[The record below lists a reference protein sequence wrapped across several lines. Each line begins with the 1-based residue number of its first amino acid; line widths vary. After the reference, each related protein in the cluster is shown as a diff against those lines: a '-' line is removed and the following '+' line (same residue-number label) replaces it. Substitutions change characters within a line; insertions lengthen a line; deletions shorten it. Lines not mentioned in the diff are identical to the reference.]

1 MEKVVSETAPQSLV
15 VAREPRSFGVSSFLG
30 SLVAIWLGCLAY
42 TVLNIIYPTQCEHHR
57 GSEKFRS
64 SCYAPLV
71 DPSVRVDIRVFAGLP
86 TETNSLSGVLVW
98 ELRNHSVYE
107 AYDASFN
114 VPIPEPVRLESQFL
128 NSWVVISPT
137 ENVEMDSSLTAEY
150 SMSRRIISSHFL
162 TTLRPLATQ
171 SRERD
176 LLSDLDHKADTTTT
190 APTSSSQTRPADART
205 MGQHWKYGMYPLTI
219 RYTHYGS
226 RALASPFL
234 SSLSYHLRNRFVR
247 DDNDSPVQEPSESQ
261 RRRQP
266 FQLTYEPIVFFDDL
280 SLVRRHLLE
289 MSRDINKPPPKMHI
303 RFAPTSPVHFG
314 FKRVMSLVIDVLGSV
329 MNENEVEEIKYWM
342 SEDRL
347 FRYFLT
353 QVITWL
359 HIILEYLA
367 FRDDWK
373 FFVGRKDFRGISS
386 TSMIFSVIRS
396 VVIFLYLADSDT
408 SMLILF
414 SVGKDVLWSAWKL
427 RRILKPR
434 FYLYRGFIP
443 SFAYL
448 EPCNL
453 NAQEQESAM
462 HDRIATSHVGLCIYP
477 CVAGLAIFSLLN
489 YKYKSWWTWF
499 ISSLADSVYFFG
511 FISMTPQLYI
521 NYRLKSVA
529 HLPVKA
535 FMYKI
540 FSTFI
545 DDIFAFMVKMPLKHR
560 LMTLRDDIV
569 FFGFLYQCW
578 IYRVDKTRPNEY
590 GFQWETTDE
599 NPASLADAQ
608 KQCTEVEAE
617 AQTQLSEAQ
626 TQASQT
632 ALDAEAHVADAQTQ
646 RSEAQAPQ
654 VEADTL
660 APEH

>member
-1 MEKVVSETAPQSLV
+1 MHREEALVVAEAAPRSLV
-15 VAREPRSFGVSSFLG
+15 VAQEPRSFGINYFFG
-30 SLVAIWLGCLAY
+30 SLLVVWLGCLAY
-42 TVLNIIYPTQCEHHR
+42 TALNIVYPAQCEHRR
-57 GSEKFRS
+57 GSEEFRS
-64 SCYAPLV
+64 SCYAPLL

-98 ELRNHSVYE
+98 ELRNHSVHE
-107 AYDASFN
+107 AYDGSFN

-137 ENVEMDSSLTAEY
+137 ENVEIDSSLTAEY
-150 SMSRRIISSHFL
+150 SMSRRTISSHFL

-176 LLSDLDHKADTTTT
+176 LLSDLDPKSGTTTTT
-190 APTSSSQTRPADART
+190 APTSSQTRPADART

-234 SSLSYHLRNRFVR
+234 SSLSYYLRNRFVR
-247 DDNDSPVQEPSESQ
+247 DNNDLPAGVQELSESH
-261 RRRQP
+261 RHRQL

-289 MSRDINKPPPKMHI
+289 MSRDVSKPPPKMRI

-314 FKRVMSLVIDVLGSV
+314 FKRLMSLVIDVLGSL

-427 RRILKPR
+427 RKILKPR

-590 GFQWETTDE
+590 GFQWESTDE
-599 NPASLADAQ
+599 NPALLADAQ
-608 KQCTEVEAE
+608 KQCTEAEAE
-617 AQTQLSEAQ
+617 AHNQLREVQTRTE
-626 TQASQT
+626 ASQT
-632 ALDAEAHVADAQTQ
+632 ALDAQVTDSKNQL
-646 RSEAQAPQ
+646 SEPQAS
-654 VEADTL
+654 
-660 APEH
+660 PER